1 MKMCCFLIKQGE
13 FQTVMEHHLNFNPGY
28 FKNGYLAEKIVEVSL
43 FYCVKIDIGTSLT
56 LQMSAKLHSKWR
68 YRDGSLE
75 NEST

>member
-1 MKMCCFLIKQGE
+1 
-13 FQTVMEHHLNFNPGY
+13 MEHHLNFNPGY